1 MKRLSILVAA
11 YRAEKWLAECVQSI
25 QNQCLPDGW
34 CHEVLIGVDGCEV
47 TEKVAAQF
55 EYDTIKVFSMAQNVG
70 TYVTFNTLMQYASGQ
85 LICRFDA
92 DDVMRDEYL
101 ARQISELEQGADMA
115 MTWSIYTDA
124 ELAPTDHVQAHP
136 NYHPAGGLNRR
147 GTEGQFMIR
156 RTVWD
161 RLGAFRP
168 WRCAA
173 DSDFLERVKH
183 AGFNVSIVEEF
194 LYYRRTHPNSL
205 IAHPKTSFG
214 SELRTRLEKVR
225 ADLVLEYQRSA
236 TSLEVEPVLGRVN
249 D

>member
-1 MKRLSILVAA
+1 MNKLSILVAA
-11 YRAEKWLAECVQSI
+11 YRAEKWLAECIQSI
-25 QNQCLPDGW
+25 QSQCLPDGW
-34 CHEVLIGVDGCEV
+34 CYELLVGVDGCEA

-55 EYDTIKVFSMAQNVG
+55 DQTNVKLFSMTRNVG
-70 TYVTFNTLMQYASGQ
+70 TYVTFNTLMQYATGE

-92 DDVMRDEYL
+92 DDVMRDQYL
-101 ARQISELEQGADMA
+101 ARQINELEQGTDMT

-124 ELAPTDHVQAHP
+124 ELTPTSHVDAHP
-136 NYHPAGGLNRR
+136 NYHPPWGLNRR
-147 GTEGQFMIR
+147 GTEGQFIIR

-173 DSDFLERVKH
+173 DSDFLERVKY
-183 AGFNVSIVEEF
+183 AGFNVGVVEEF

-205 IAHPKTSFG
+205 IAHPKTNFS

-225 ADLVLEYQRSA
+225 ANLVLEYQRSTA
-236 TSLEVEPVLGRVN
+236 NLKVEPILGRIN